1 MVFIEG
7 VNIVGD
13 AVNIEK
19 GGIKM
24 KRKYQ
29 ASKKAKAVWT
39 SEEDG
44 ELMAAVQKTQR
55 ERGEWSDDEEHSDD
69 EEDWDSIAESLAAK
83 KTISLSGEK
92 TAVQCYKR
100 YRQLKEKEST
110 SPEEKQHEEGGV
122 VESEAKKPRAED
134 SKWSDEEIELL
145 DKLAEAYT
153 KKHGKPIA
161 NVLHSFHLEV

>member
-1 MVFIEG
+1 
-7 VNIVGD
+7 
-13 AVNIEK
+13 
-19 GGIKM
+19 M

-39 SEEDG
+39 SEEDV
-44 ELMAAVQKTQR
+44 ELMAAVQKAQR
-55 ERGEWSDDEEHSDD
+55 ERGECSDDEEHSDD

-83 KTISLSGEK
+83 KSISVSGEK

-100 YRQLKEKEST
+100 YRLLKEKEST

-122 VESEAKKPRAED
+122 LAESEAKKPRAED

-153 KKHGKPIA
+153 KKHGKSIA
-161 NVLHSFHLEV
+161 DVVHSFHLEV